1 VSGGIHHEDAGAYVL
16 GALTEQ
22 EHADFV
28 AHLRTCEACQREVA
42 ELKIAADALPLAAP
56 QLTPPPD
63 LRERILT
70 VVRDEAEPE
79 RAAAPAPAR
88 RPWWRRPLAG
98 LGPAGATALACVL
111 LALGVGAGVLLTRD
125 NGVTTSPAKVTLAGA
140 PNATAEL
147 RRDDDGTRLRVRG
160 FPSPGANRVYEVWLQ
175 RGKATPVPAGTLFR
189 PGRDGTAEV
198 RVGGD
203 LEGIANVLVS
213 REPPGGSPAPTS
225 APVVVA
231 AVA

>member
-1 VSGGIHHEDAGAYVL
+1 MSSCAHREDAGAYVL

-28 AHLRTCEACQREVA
+28 AHLRTCEACRREIA
-42 ELKIAADALPLAAP
+42 ELEVAADALALAAP
-56 QLTPPPD
+56 QLAPPAE
-63 LRERILT
+63 LRERIMT
-70 VVRDEAEPE
+70 VVRAEAEP
-79 RAAAPAPAR
+79 APAPAR
-88 RPWWRRPLAG
+88 RPWWRRPLAT
-98 LGPAGATALACVL
+98 LGPLPATALACVL
-111 LALGVGAGVLLTRD
+111 LALGVGAGILLTRG
-125 NGVTTSPAKVTLAGA
+125 NEATTTPAKVTLAGA

-147 RRDDDGTRLRVRG
+147 VRDDDGTRLRVRR

-175 RGKATPVPAGTLFR
+175 HGMATPVPAGTLFR
-189 PGRDGTAEV
+189 PGADGTAEV

-213 REPPGGSPAPTS
+213 REPRGGSPAPTS

-231 AVA
+231 SVA